1 MKKLDA
7 RIDRIEEELGRILE
21 DRDDRSG
28 RSMEDGLLD
37 EIRLL
42 RHTEDEANRRRSTMT
57 RTCIA
62 RTLLDVMLALA
73 ITALMISC
81 AFAPDGQEIT
91 AQDLKNSSWLCSET
105 MVGGLA
111 VFGIEFD
118 GTGKAGSILTSG
130 RNGTKPV
137 AFKTEGNVMT
147 IGFPE
152 MTWDFTT
159 DYESFLTIYHD
170 GQEITFVKSAF

>member
-7 RIDRIEEELGRILE
+7 RIDRIEEELERIMENRDCRPE
-21 DRDDRSG
+21 DA
-28 RSMEDGLLD
+28 MEDGLLE

-62 RTLLDVMLALA
+62 RILLDVMLALA
-73 ITALMISC
+73 ITALMMSC
-81 AFAPDGQEIT
+81 TFVPDGQDIT
-91 AQDLKNSSWLCSET
+91 SHDLRDSRWLCTET
-105 MVGGLA
+105 IVGGLS

-130 RNGTKPV
+130 RNGAKPV
-137 AFKTEGNVMT
+137 AFQTVGNVMA

-152 MTWDFTT
+152 MTWDFST
-159 DYESFLTIYHD
+159 DYESFLTIDHD